1 MEIGQSIVGIVGLF
15 AIAWA
20 LSEQRRQPPWK
31 TMAAGFGIQFSLAL
45 LFLKLD
51 LLQGFFEGA
60 QSAILALQAATIAGT
75 GFVFGYVGGGDAP
88 FEITNAG
95 ASFILA
101 FQALPLI
108 IVMSAISALLWHW
121 RVMPIIM
128 KGFSFVF
135 QKTLGVRGAVGL
147 SAAANMFVGMIES
160 PLLIRPYLA
169 RLSRSEL
176 YIVLTVGMSTVAGSV
191 LALYAM
197 VLQDV
202 IDNPV
207 KHLLIASLLN
217 APAGIMIARILI
229 PETAGDGPGDTGTG
243 DNEDEADF
251 SGTSYG
257 GSMEAVTRGTADG
270 LQIFLNIVAML
281 IVLVALVALVNFA
294 LGLFPDVLGAPL
306 TLQRMLGWIFAPF
319 VWLMGIPWAETVEA
333 GALMGTKTVLN
344 EIIAYIELANLPA
357 ESLSERSRLILTY
370 AICGFAN
377 LGSVGIMI
385 GGLTAMA
392 PDRREDII
400 NLAPRTVLAGTL
412 ATSMTG
418 AIVGLITLF

>member
-20 LSEQRRQPPWK
+20 LSEQRRRPPWK
-31 TMAAGFGIQFSLAL
+31 TMAAGFGIQFSLAI

-202 IDNPV
+202 LENPV

-229 PETAGDGPGDTGTG
+229 PESKGDAPGD
-243 DNEDEADF
+243 DEDEADF
-251 SGTSYG
+251 SATSYG

-281 IVLVALVALVNFA
+281 IVLIALVALVNFA

-306 TLQRMLGWIFAPF
+306 TLQRMMGWVFAPF
-319 VWLMGIPWAETVEA
+319 VWLMGIPWAETATA

-344 EIIAYIELANLPA
+344 EIIAYIELASLPA
-357 ESLSERSRLILTY
+357 DSLSERSRLILTY

-392 PDRREDII
+392 PDRRKDII
-400 NLAPRTVLAGTL
+400 SLAPRTVLAGTL